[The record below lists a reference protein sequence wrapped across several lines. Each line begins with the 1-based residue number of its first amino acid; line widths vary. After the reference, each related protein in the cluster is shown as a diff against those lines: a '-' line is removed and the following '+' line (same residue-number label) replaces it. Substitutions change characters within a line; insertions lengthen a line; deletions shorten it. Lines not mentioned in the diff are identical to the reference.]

1 MYGRQYHNKRYRMAL
16 FLVSF
21 CFSALSYAQPDMQ
34 PLGPNIADKGSGYYH
49 FRVND
54 FQSADGARHYRVWTA
69 IPNKAAPPSG
79 YPVLYMLDGNAVMD
93 RLPETLLK
101 QLADHSPPVIVAIG
115 YQTNLPFD
123 LNGRAYDYTPA
134 PGIDRDDSKNN
145 PRFHRKTG
153 GGPAFRQLLER
164 HIAPQVE
171 QGITINSERRGVW
184 GHSYGGLFVLD
195 SRLSSSFFHIYYSA
209 SPSLSR
215 DNFVLLN
222 RLTTVKPSLFC
233 HKKLIIM
240 EGSASNGDSRQRQ
253 MAELLQKVQE
263 TVRTL
268 ENNGVNAALQHYRA
282 WATGPCLTPL
292 FAVHCWI
299 SVANRQAKN
308 HAAINPPPE
317 YARQRRA

>member
-134 PGIDRDDSKNN
+134 PGIDREGSENN

-171 QGITINSERRGVW
+171 QGITINPERRGVW

-195 SRLSSSFFHIYYSA
+195 SWLSSSFFHIYYSA

-215 DNFVLLN
+215 DNFALLN
-222 RLTTVKPSLFC
+222 RLTTVKPSPFC
-233 HKKLIIM
+233 HKN
-240 EGSASNGDSRQRQ
+240 SS
-253 MAELLQKVQE
+253 
-263 TVRTL
+263 
-268 ENNGVNAALQHYRA
+268 
-282 WATGPCLTPL
+282 
-292 FAVHCWI
+292 
-299 SVANRQAKN
+299 
-308 HAAINPPPE
+308 
-317 YARQRRA
+317 

>member
-1 MYGRQYHNKRYRMAL
+1 MYGRQYHNKCYRMAL

-93 RLPETLLK
+93 RLPEALLK

-134 PGIDRDDSKNN
+134 PGIDRDGSENN
-145 PRFHRKTG
+145 PFSKLLGIRSLA
-153 GGPAFRQLLER
+153 AFLQLE
-164 HIAPQVE
+164 
-171 QGITINSERRGVW
+171 
-184 GHSYGGLFVLD
+184 LFRV
-195 SRLSSSFFHIYYSA
+195 
-209 SPSLSR
+209 
-215 DNFVLLN
+215 
-222 RLTTVKPSLFC
+222 
-233 HKKLIIM
+233 
-240 EGSASNGDSRQRQ
+240 
-253 MAELLQKVQE
+253 
-263 TVRTL
+263 
-268 ENNGVNAALQHYRA
+268 
-282 WATGPCLTPL
+282 
-292 FAVHCWI
+292 
-299 SVANRQAKN
+299 
-308 HAAINPPPE
+308 
-317 YARQRRA
+317 

>member
-1 MYGRQYHNKRYRMAL
+1 MYGRQYHNKCYRMAL

-123 LNGRAYDYTPA
+123 LNGRAYDYTSA
-134 PGIDRDDSKNN
+134 PGIDRDDSENS

-171 QGITINSERRGVW
+171 QEITINPERRGVW

-195 SRLSSSFFHIYYSA
+195 SWLSSSFFHIYYSA

-215 DNFVLLN
+215 DNFALLN
-222 RLTTVKPSLFC
+222 RLTAVKPSPFC

-268 ENNGVNAALQHYRA
+268 ENNGVNAALQHYPGLGH
-282 WATGPCLTPL
+282 GPMFNASFRSALL
-292 FAVHCWI
+292 DI
-299 SVANRQAKN
+299 SREPASQKPRC
-308 HAAINPPPE
+308 H
-317 YARQRRA
+317 

>member
-1 MYGRQYHNKRYRMAL
+1 MYGREYRHKRYRITL
-16 FLVSF
+16 FLASF
-21 CFSALSYAQPDMQ
+21 CFPLVYSKLSYTKPDMQ
-34 PLGPNIADKGSGYYH
+34 PLGPNIADKGSEYYN

-69 IPNKAAPPSG
+69 IPYKPAPPSG

-134 PGIDRDDSKNN
+134 SGIEHDGSENN

-171 QGITINSERRGVW
+171 QGIAINPERRGVW

-195 SRLSSSFFHIYYSA
+195 SWLSSSFFHVYYSA

-215 DNFVLLN
+215 DNFALLN
-222 RLTTVKPSLFC
+222 RLTTVKSSPFC

-240 EGSASNGDSRQRQ
+240 EGSVSNGDSRQRQ
-253 MAELLQKVQE
+253 MAGLLQKVQE

-268 ENNGVNAALQHYRA
+268 ENNGVNAILQHYPGLGH
-282 WATGPCLTPL
+282 GPMFNASFRSALL
-292 FAVHCWI
+292 DI
-299 SVANRQAKN
+299 SREPASQKPRC
-308 HAAINPPPE
+308 H
-317 YARQRRA
+317 

>member
-1 MYGRQYHNKRYRMAL
+1 MYGRQYHNKRYCIAL

-21 CFSALSYAQPDMQ
+21 CFSTLSYAKPDMQ

-93 RLPETLLK
+93 RLPEALLE
-101 QLADHSPPVIVAIG
+101 QLTEHSPPVIVAIG

-123 LNGRAYDYTPA
+123 LNGRAYDYTLL
-134 PGIDRDDSKNN
+134 PGTARKGNENN

-171 QGITINSERRGVW
+171 QGITINPERRGVW

-195 SRLSSSFFHIYYSA
+195 AWLSSSFFHMYYSA

-215 DNFVLLN
+215 DNVALLN
-222 RLTTVKPSLFC
+222 RLATVKPSPFC
-233 HKKLIIM
+233 HKNSL
-240 EGSASNGDSRQRQ
+240 
-253 MAELLQKVQE
+253 
-263 TVRTL
+263 
-268 ENNGVNAALQHYRA
+268 
-282 WATGPCLTPL
+282 
-292 FAVHCWI
+292 
-299 SVANRQAKN
+299 
-308 HAAINPPPE
+308 
-317 YARQRRA
+317 

>member
-134 PGIDRDDSKNN
+134 PGIDRDDSKIT
-145 PRFHRKTG
+145 RVFIVK
-153 GGPAFRQLLER
+153 PAAGQR
-164 HIAPQVE
+164 
-171 QGITINSERRGVW
+171 
-184 GHSYGGLFVLD
+184 
-195 SRLSSSFFHIYYSA
+195 SA
-209 SPSLSR
+209 SYWRDISR
-215 DNFVLLN
+215 
-222 RLTTVKPSLFC
+222 
-233 HKKLIIM
+233 
-240 EGSASNGDSRQRQ
+240 
-253 MAELLQKVQE
+253 
-263 TVRTL
+263 
-268 ENNGVNAALQHYRA
+268 
-282 WATGPCLTPL
+282 
-292 FAVHCWI
+292 
-299 SVANRQAKN
+299 
-308 HAAINPPPE
+308 
-317 YARQRRA
+317 RRWNKE

>member
-1 MYGRQYHNKRYRMAL
+1 MYGHQYHNKRYCIAL

-21 CFSALSYAQPDMQ
+21 CFSTLTYAKPDMQ

-54 FQSADGARHYRVWTA
+54 FQSADAARHYRVWTA
-69 IPNKAAPPSG
+69 IPNKDAPPSG

-93 RLPETLLK
+93 RLPEALLK
-101 QLADHSPPVIVAIG
+101 QLTEHSPPVIVAIG

-123 LNGRAYDYTPA
+123 LNGRAYDYTLL
-134 PGIDRDDSKNN
+134 PGTDREGNENN

-171 QGITINSERRGVW
+171 QGITINPERRGVW

-195 SRLSSSFFHIYYSA
+195 SWLSSSFFHMYYSA

-215 DNFVLLN
+215 DNFALLN
-222 RLTTVKPSLFC
+222 RLATVKPSPFC

-240 EGSASNGDSRQRQ
+240 EGSASSGDSRQRQ

-263 TVRTL
+263 TVITL
-268 ENNGVNAALQHYRA
+268 ENNGVNAALQDYPGLSH
-282 WATGPCLTPL
+282 GPMFNASFRSALL
-292 FAVHCWI
+292 DI
-299 SVANRQAKN
+299 GREQASTKSRC
-308 HAAINPPPE
+308 H
-317 YARQRRA
+317 